1 MTNNGEKISG
11 QPQRSHENLK
21 SQKTLLFSR
30 IQETS
35 AFWKRHPLHLEN
47 SGVKMIC
54 YNFGIGQ
61 STYQFLLQ
69 AKKLEKGF
77 SSFLSNKRVI
87 KPSFWFEI
95 PHFFVIYIGSYS
107 ILLSLYIS
115 NKVSFCYSIFS
126 SFLPLPSIKIGKLDF
141 ISSLQFPTESPTE
154 LLFLCF
160 LVGNIFSLFLRD
172 STLKTFS
179 PFP

>member
-1 MTNNGEKISG
+1 MELDS
-11 QPQRSHENLK
+11 PH
-21 SQKTLLFSR
+21 
-30 IQETS
+30 TS
-35 AFWKRHPLHLEN
+35 FFCRLRNWKKDSVL
-47 SGVKMIC
+47 
-54 YNFGIGQ
+54 
-61 STYQFLLQ
+61 
-69 AKKLEKGF
+69 
-77 SSFLSNKRVI
+77 FLSNKRVI

-126 SFLPLPSIKIGKLDF
+126 SFLPLPSTKIGKLDF